1 MFELSPVGCRVI
13 GALLEKERTVPA
25 TYPLTLK
32 ALVSA
37 CNQTTGRDPIMTVTE
52 HDVSRAI
59 VELREV
65 KLARTVHA
73 SHGARSEKYR
83 QVLDE
88 VLGLDGAQRA
98 VITLLLLRSAQ
109 TPGELRSRSERLH
122 PFESVEQVDE
132 ALEQLAGRDEP
143 LVLQLDRRPGQKEQ
157 RWIHLLGREADRTRH
172 ADEAQG
178 VDTSAHATPAARSSD
193 PLPTEPLPAELVPLA
208 AFVGTWTGSGQG
220 AYPTI
225 EPFAF
230 TETITLLPVAGKAM
244 LAYRSATRAADDGR
258 TLHGESGFLRSLG
271 DGSVELVV
279 AQGSGVVEV
288 AEGLVDD
295 RELMVASTLVAGTST
310 AKEVSSV
317 DRRYRVDGDQLSY
330 ELSMSAVGQPQVLHL
345 TGTLTRQA

>member
-1 MFELSPVGCRVI
+1 MIELSPVACRVI

-37 CNQTTGRDPIMTVTE
+37 CNQTTGRDPIMSVTE
-52 HDVSRAI
+52 PDVSRAI
-59 VELREV
+59 VELREN

-88 VLGLDGAQRA
+88 ILGLDGAQRA

-122 PFESVEQVDE
+122 AFDSVDQVDE

-143 LVLQLDRRPGQKEQ
+143 LVTQLDRRPGQKEQ
-157 RWIHLLGREADRTRH
+157 RWIHLLGRAADRAHH
-172 ADEAQG
+172 ADEG
-178 VDTSAHATPAARSSD
+178 RATPTTGAMA
-193 PLPTEPLPAELVPLA
+193 PAPPPAESLAPESLAPELAPLA
-208 AFVGTWTGSGQG
+208 AFVGTWTGSGEG
-220 AYPTI
+220 VYPTI
-225 EPFAF
+225 DPFGF
-230 TETITLLPVAGKAM
+230 TETITLLPVPGKAM
-244 LAYRSATRAADDGR
+244 LAYRSATKATDDGR

-279 AQGSGVVEV
+279 AQGSGIVEV

-295 RELMVASTLVAGTST
+295 RELMLASTVVAGTST
-310 AKEVSSV
+310 AKPVDSV
-317 DRRYRVDGDQLSY
+317 DRRYRVEGDQLSY
-330 ELSMSAVGQPQVLHL
+330 ELAMSAVGQPLVLHL
-345 TGTLTRQA
+345 TATLTRQS